1 MVIMGKKNTSLGCFF
16 WLAFI
21 LLVAL
26 LFFINKDNI
35 ARVFEKTNAVSIFQ
49 KKESQEEKQNEVDLE
64 GIQNEIEKIRAA
76 EKNEE
81 NSSEEKVKI
90 EPKKTVEKEQKTA
103 KKDSEQE
110 KSTAADKPK
119 EEKKTSAQ
127 KSNEKPAKTE
137 TQTGKKNSE
146 TKNKDESKKEEAKLE
161 QKKEKISEKR
171 SAKIYLVKIDS
182 DGKLVRK
189 PVMRQLVKTD
199 SPLTD
204 AINSLL
210 QGPTTEEAKQGFR
223 SFIPPYTKLLSIEVK
238 NGVAEVNISEDFQF
252 NQYGIE
258 AYQAQLEQI
267 VFTAC
272 EFSTVSSV
280 QFLIKGKKKE
290 YLGAEG
296 IWIGSPLSVNS
307 FVR

>member
-76 EKNEE
+76 EKDEE
-81 NSSEEKVKI
+81 NSSEGKAEA
-90 EPKKTVEKEQKTA
+90 EPKKPAEQVQKTV
-103 KKDSEQE
+103 KKNSEPQ
-110 KSTAADKPK
+110 KTTAEDKPK
-119 EEKKTSAQ
+119 EEKKTSSQ
-127 KSNEKPAKTE
+127 NSNEKKTKTE
-137 TQTGKKNSE
+137 TQTVKKNSE
-146 TKNKDESKKEEAKLE
+146 SKNKDESKKDVAKLE
-161 QKKEKISEKR
+161 QKNEKAAEKR
-171 SAKIYLVKIDS
+171 SSKIYLVKIDS

-189 PVMRQLVKTD
+189 PVMRQLEKTD

-223 SFIPPYTKLLSIEVK
+223 SFIPPDTKLLSIEVK

-252 NQYGIE
+252 NRYGIE

-307 FVR
+307 FIR

>member
-1 MVIMGKKNTSLGCFF
+1 M
-16 WLAFI
+16 
-21 LLVAL
+21 
-26 LFFINKDNI
+26 
-35 ARVFEKTNAVSIFQ
+35 
-49 KKESQEEKQNEVDLE
+49 
-64 GIQNEIEKIRAA
+64 
-76 EKNEE
+76 
-81 NSSEEKVKI
+81 
-90 EPKKTVEKEQKTA
+90 
-103 KKDSEQE
+103 
-110 KSTAADKPK
+110 
-119 EEKKTSAQ
+119 
-127 KSNEKPAKTE
+127 
-137 TQTGKKNSE
+137 
-146 TKNKDESKKEEAKLE
+146 
-161 QKKEKISEKR
+161 
-171 SAKIYLVKIDS
+171 VKIDS

-189 PVMRQLVKTD
+189 PVIRQLVKTD

-210 QGPTTEEAKQGFR
+210 KGPTTEEAKQGFR
-223 SFIPPYTKLLSIEVK
+223 SFIPPDTKLLSIEVK

-307 FVR
+307 FIR

>member
-21 LLVAL
+21 LLIAL

-35 ARVFEKTNAVSIFQ
+35 ARVFEKTNAISIFQ
-49 KKESQEEKQNEVDLE
+49 KKETQEEKQNEVDLE

-76 EKNEE
+76 EKDEE
-81 NSSEEKVKI
+81 NSSEGKAEA
-90 EPKKTVEKEQKTA
+90 EPGKPVEQVQKTVKKNSEPQKT
-103 KKDSEQE
+103 
-110 KSTAADKPK
+110 TAEDKPK
-119 EEKKTSAQ
+119 EEKKTSSQ
-127 KSNEKPAKTE
+127 NSTEKKTKTE
-137 TQTGKKNSE
+137 TQIVKKNSE
-146 TKNKDESKKEEAKLE
+146 SKNKDESKKDVAKLE
-161 QKKEKISEKR
+161 QKNEKAAEKR
-171 SAKIYLVKIDS
+171 SSKIYLVKIDS

-189 PVMRQLVKTD
+189 PVMRQLEKTD

-223 SFIPPYTKLLSIEVK
+223 SFIPPDTKLLSIEVK

-252 NQYGIE
+252 NRYGIE

-307 FVR
+307 FIR

>member
-1 MVIMGKKNTSLGCFF
+1 MSDIMKKKNTSLGCFF

-21 LLVAL
+21 LLIAL

-35 ARVFEKTNAVSIFQ
+35 ARVFKNTDAISIFQ
-49 KKESQEEKQNEVDLE
+49 KKEVKDEKEHEVDLE

-76 EKNEE
+76 ENTGRE
-81 NSSEEKVKI
+81 SEEKTQTADDKPVPQKTSD
-90 EPKKTVEKEQKTA
+90 ENKPKNEIEQK
-103 KKDSEQE
+103 
-110 KSTAADKPK
+110 K
-119 EEKKTSAQ
+119 EEKKTPSQPQKEKKTKKDNVKHSAPD
-127 KSNEKPAKTE
+127 EKIRE
-137 TQTGKKNSE
+137 
-146 TKNKDESKKEEAKLE
+146 KEEPKHE
-161 QKKEKISEKR
+161 QKKAEKR
-171 SAKIYLVKIDS
+171 SSKIYLVKIES

-189 PVMRQLVKTD
+189 AVMRELVKTD

-210 QGPTTEEAKQGFR
+210 QGPTTAEAKQGFR
-223 SFIPPYTKLLSIEVK
+223 SFIPPDTKLLSIEVK
-238 NGVAEVNISEDFQF
+238 NGVAEINISEDFQF
-252 NQYGIE
+252 NRYGIE
-258 AYQAQLEQI
+258 AYQAQLAQI

-307 FVR
+307 FSL

>member
-21 LLVAL
+21 LLIAL

-35 ARVFEKTNAVSIFQ
+35 ARVFEKTNAISIFQ
-49 KKESQEEKQNEVDLE
+49 KKETQEEKQNEVDLE

-76 EKNEE
+76 EKDEE
-81 NSSEEKVKI
+81 NSSEGKAEAETEKPAEQVQ
-90 EPKKTVEKEQKTA
+90 KTVKKNSEPQKTTT
-103 KKDSEQE
+103 E
-110 KSTAADKPK
+110 DKPK
-119 EEKKTSAQ
+119 EEKKTSSQ
-127 KSNEKPAKTE
+127 NSTEKKTKTE
-137 TQTGKKNSE
+137 TQTVKKNSE
-146 TKNKDESKKEEAKLE
+146 SKNKDESKKDVAKLE
-161 QKKEKISEKR
+161 QKNEKAAEKR
-171 SAKIYLVKIDS
+171 SSKIYLVKIDS

-189 PVMRQLVKTD
+189 PVMRQLEKTD

-223 SFIPPYTKLLSIEVK
+223 SFIPPDTKLLSIEVK

-252 NQYGIE
+252 NRYGIE

-307 FVR
+307 FIR

>member
-1 MVIMGKKNTSLGCFF
+1 MGKKNTSLGCFF

-21 LLVAL
+21 LLIAL

-35 ARVFEKTNAVSIFQ
+35 ARVFEKTNAISIFQ
-49 KKESQEEKQNEVDLE
+49 KKETQEEKQNEVDLE

-76 EKNEE
+76 EKDEE
-81 NSSEEKVKI
+81 NSSEGKAEAEPEKPAEQVQ
-90 EPKKTVEKEQKTA
+90 KTVKKNSEPQKT
-103 KKDSEQE
+103 
-110 KSTAADKPK
+110 TAEDKPK
-119 EEKKTSAQ
+119 EEKKT
-127 KSNEKPAKTE
+127 KTE
-137 TQTGKKNSE
+137 TQIVKKNSE
-146 TKNKDESKKEEAKLE
+146 SKNKDESKKDVAKLE
-161 QKKEKISEKR
+161 QKNEKAAEKR
-171 SAKIYLVKIDS
+171 SSKIYLVKIDS

-189 PVMRQLVKTD
+189 PVMRQLEKTD

-223 SFIPPYTKLLSIEVK
+223 SFIPPDTKLLSIEVK

-252 NQYGIE
+252 NRYGIE

-307 FVR
+307 FIR

>member
-1 MVIMGKKNTSLGCFF
+1 MGKKNTSLGCFF

-21 LLVAL
+21 LLIAL

-35 ARVFEKTNAVSIFQ
+35 ARVFENTNAMSIFQ
-49 KKESQEEKQNEVDLE
+49 KKEPQQEKEIEADLQ

-76 EKNEE
+76 EKAEE
-81 NSSEEKVKI
+81 ASE
-90 EPKKTVEKEQKTA
+90 KKTEIKPEETPNQAQKTE
-103 KKDSEQE
+103 KKDSGEE
-110 KSTAADKPK
+110 KTQKDTKPK
-119 EEKKTSAQ
+119 EEKKIASQ
-127 KSNEKPAKTE
+127 KSNEKTAKTE
-137 TQTGKKNSE
+137 VQSVKKTQEN
-146 TKNKDESKKEEAKLE
+146 KNKEESKKEEPKLE
-161 QKKEKISEKR
+161 QKKEKRNYKV
-171 SAKIYLVKIDS
+171 YLAKIDS

-189 PVMRQLVKTD
+189 AVMRQLIKTD

-204 AINSLL
+204 AIQSLL

-223 SFIPPYTKLLSIEVK
+223 SFIPPDTKLLSIEVK

-252 NQYGIE
+252 NRYGIE

-280 QFLIKGKKKE
+280 QFLINGKKKE

>member
-35 ARVFEKTNAVSIFQ
+35 ARVFEKTNAISIFQ
-49 KKESQEEKQNEVDLE
+49 KKEMQEEKQNEADIE

-81 NSSEEKVKI
+81 NSSEEKTEAAPEKPAEQVQ
-90 EPKKTVEKEQKTA
+90 KTVKKNSEPQKT
-103 KKDSEQE
+103 KGSN
-110 KSTAADKPK
+110 KSK
-119 EEKKTSAQ
+119 EEKKPSPQ
-127 KSNEKPAKTE
+127 RSNEKPAKTE
-137 TQTGKKNSE
+137 TKTDKKNSE
-146 TKNKDESKKEEAKLE
+146 NKNKDESKKEESKLE
-161 QKKEKISEKR
+161 QKNEKSSEKR
-171 SAKIYLVKIDS
+171 NSKIYLVKIDS

-189 PVMRQLVKTD
+189 QVMRQLEKTD
-199 SPLTD
+199 SPLTE

-210 QGPTTEEAKQGFR
+210 QGPSAEEAKQGFR
-223 SFIPPYTKLLSIEVK
+223 SFIPPDTKLLSIEVK

-252 NQYGIE
+252 NRYGIE

-280 QFLIKGKKKE
+280 QFLINGKKKE

>member
-21 LLVAL
+21 LLIAL

-35 ARVFEKTNAVSIFQ
+35 ARVFEKTNAISIFQ
-49 KKESQEEKQNEVDLE
+49 KKETQEEKQNEVDLE

-76 EKNEE
+76 EKDEE
-81 NSSEEKVKI
+81 NSSEGKAEA
-90 EPKKTVEKEQKTA
+90 EP
-103 KKDSEQE
+103 
-110 KSTAADKPK
+110 
-119 EEKKTSAQ
+119 
-127 KSNEKPAKTE
+127 EKPAEQVQKTV
-137 TQTGKKNSE
+137 KKNSE
-146 TKNKDESKKEEAKLE
+146 PQKTTAEDQTVKKNSESKNKDESKKDVAKLE
-161 QKKEKISEKR
+161 QKNEKASEKR
-171 SAKIYLVKIDS
+171 SSKIYLVKIDS

-189 PVMRQLVKTD
+189 PVMRQLEKTD

-223 SFIPPYTKLLSIEVK
+223 SFIPPDTKLLSIEVK

-252 NQYGIE
+252 NRYGIE

-307 FVR
+307 FIR

>member
-1 MVIMGKKNTSLGCFF
+1 MGKKNTSLGCFF

-21 LLVAL
+21 LLIAL

-35 ARVFEKTNAVSIFQ
+35 ARVFEKTNAISIFQ
-49 KKESQEEKQNEVDLE
+49 KKETQEEKQNEVDLE

-76 EKNEE
+76 EKDEE
-81 NSSEEKVKI
+81 KSSEGKAEAEPEKPAEQVQ
-90 EPKKTVEKEQKTA
+90 KTV
-103 KKDSEQE
+103 KKNSAEDR
-110 KSTAADKPK
+110 PK
-119 EEKKTSAQ
+119 EEKKTSSQ
-127 KSNEKPAKTE
+127 NSNEKKTKTE
-137 TQTGKKNSE
+137 TQTVKKNSE
-146 TKNKDESKKEEAKLE
+146 SKNKDESKKDVAKLE
-161 QKKEKISEKR
+161 QKNEKASEKR
-171 SAKIYLVKIDS
+171 SSKIYLVKIDS

-189 PVMRQLVKTD
+189 PVMRQLEKTD

-223 SFIPPYTKLLSIEVK
+223 SFIPPDTKLLSIEVK

-252 NQYGIE
+252 NRYGIE

-307 FVR
+307 FIR

>member
-21 LLVAL
+21 LLIAL

-35 ARVFEKTNAVSIFQ
+35 ARVFEKTNAISIFQ
-49 KKESQEEKQNEVDLE
+49 KKETQEEKQNEVDLE

-76 EKNEE
+76 EKDEE
-81 NSSEEKVKI
+81 NSSEGKAEAEPEKPAEQVQ
-90 EPKKTVEKEQKTA
+90 KTVKKNSEPQKT
-103 KKDSEQE
+103 
-110 KSTAADKPK
+110 TAEDKPK
-119 EEKKTSAQ
+119 EEKKT
-127 KSNEKPAKTE
+127 KTE
-137 TQTGKKNSE
+137 TQIVKKNSE
-146 TKNKDESKKEEAKLE
+146 SKNKDESKKDVAKLE
-161 QKKEKISEKR
+161 QKNEKASEKR
-171 SAKIYLVKIDS
+171 SSKIYLVKIDS

-189 PVMRQLVKTD
+189 PVMRQLEKTD

-223 SFIPPYTKLLSIEVK
+223 SFIPPDTKLLSIEVK

-252 NQYGIE
+252 NRYGIE

-307 FVR
+307 FIR

>member
-1 MVIMGKKNTSLGCFF
+1 MWVIMGKKNTSLGCFF

-21 LLVAL
+21 LLIAL

-35 ARVFEKTNAVSIFQ
+35 ARVFEKTNAISIFQ
-49 KKESQEEKQNEVDLE
+49 KKEPPEEKQTEVDLE

-76 EKNEE
+76 EKDEE
-81 NSSEEKVKI
+81 NSSEEKAEA
-90 EPKKTVEKEQKTA
+90 EPAKPAEQDQKTVKKTSEPEKAQ
-103 KKDSEQE
+103 
-110 KSTAADKPK
+110 ADKPK
-119 EEKKTSAQ
+119 EEKKPAPKDST
-127 KSNEKPAKTE
+127 EKNAKTE
-137 TQTGKKNSE
+137 AKTAKKSSE
-146 TKNKDESKKEEAKLE
+146 NKNKDESKKDVTKVE
-161 QKKEKISEKR
+161 QKNEKASEKR
-171 SAKIYLVKIDS
+171 SSKIYLVKIDS

-189 PVMRQLVKTD
+189 AVMRQLVKTD

-210 QGPTTEEAKQGFR
+210 HGPTTEEAKQGFR
-223 SFIPPYTKLLSIEVK
+223 SFIPPDTKLLSIEVK
-238 NGVAEVNISEDFQF
+238 NGVAEVNISDDFQF
-252 NQYGIE
+252 NRYGIE

-280 QFLIKGKKKE
+280 QFLINGNKKE

-307 FVR
+307 FLR

>member
-1 MVIMGKKNTSLGCFF
+1 MKKKNTSLGCFF

-21 LLVAL
+21 LLIAL

-35 ARVFEKTNAVSIFQ
+35 ARVFKNTDAISIFQ
-49 KKESQEEKQNEVDLE
+49 KKEVKDEKEHEVDLE

-76 EKNEE
+76 ENTGRE
-81 NSSEEKVKI
+81 SEEKTQTADDKPVPQKTSD
-90 EPKKTVEKEQKTA
+90 ENKPKNEIEQK
-103 KKDSEQE
+103 
-110 KSTAADKPK
+110 K
-119 EEKKTSAQ
+119 EEKKTPSQPQKEKKTKKDNVKHSAPD
-127 KSNEKPAKTE
+127 EKIRE
-137 TQTGKKNSE
+137 
-146 TKNKDESKKEEAKLE
+146 KEEPKHE
-161 QKKEKISEKR
+161 QKKAEKR
-171 SAKIYLVKIDS
+171 SSKIYLVKIES

-189 PVMRQLVKTD
+189 AVMRELVKTD

-210 QGPTTEEAKQGFR
+210 QGPTTAEAKQGFR
-223 SFIPPYTKLLSIEVK
+223 SFIPPDTKLLSIEVK
-238 NGVAEVNISEDFQF
+238 NGVAEINISEDFQF
-252 NQYGIE
+252 NRYGIE
-258 AYQAQLEQI
+258 AYQAQLAQI

-307 FVR
+307 FSL

>member
-35 ARVFEKTNAVSIFQ
+35 ARVFEKTNAISIFQ
-49 KKESQEEKQNEVDLE
+49 KKEMQEEKQNEADIE

-81 NSSEEKVKI
+81 NSSE
-90 EPKKTVEKEQKTA
+90 KKT
-103 KKDSEQE
+103 
-110 KSTAADKPK
+110 
-119 EEKKTSAQ
+119 EKKT
-127 KSNEKPAKTE
+127 KTE
-137 TQTGKKNSE
+137 TQTVKKNSE
-146 TKNKDESKKEEAKLE
+146 SKNKDESKKDVAKLE
-161 QKKEKISEKR
+161 QKNEKSSEKR
-171 SAKIYLVKIDS
+171 NSKIYLVKIDS

-189 PVMRQLVKTD
+189 PVMRQLEKTD
-199 SPLTD
+199 SPLTE

-210 QGPTTEEAKQGFR
+210 QGPSAEEAKQGFR
-223 SFIPPYTKLLSIEVK
+223 SFIPPDTKLLSIEVK

-252 NQYGIE
+252 NRYGIE

-280 QFLIKGKKKE
+280 QFLINGKKKE

>member
-21 LLVAL
+21 LLIAL

-35 ARVFEKTNAVSIFQ
+35 ARVFEKTNAISIFQ
-49 KKESQEEKQNEVDLE
+49 KKETQEEKQNEVDLE

-76 EKNEE
+76 EKDEE
-81 NSSEEKVKI
+81 NSSEGKAEAEPEKPAEQVQ
-90 EPKKTVEKEQKTA
+90 KTVKKNSEPQKT
-103 KKDSEQE
+103 
-110 KSTAADKPK
+110 TAEDKPK
-119 EEKKTSAQ
+119 EEKKT
-127 KSNEKPAKTE
+127 KTE
-137 TQTGKKNSE
+137 TQIVKKNSE
-146 TKNKDESKKEEAKLE
+146 SKNKDESKKDVAKLE
-161 QKKEKISEKR
+161 QKNEKAAEKR
-171 SAKIYLVKIDS
+171 SSKIYLVKIDS

-189 PVMRQLVKTD
+189 PVMRQLEKTN

-223 SFIPPYTKLLSIEVK
+223 SFIPPDTKLLSIEVK

-252 NQYGIE
+252 NRYGIE

-307 FVR
+307 FIR

>member
-21 LLVAL
+21 LLIAL

-35 ARVFEKTNAVSIFQ
+35 ARVFEKTNAISIFQ
-49 KKESQEEKQNEVDLE
+49 KKETQEEKQNEVDLE

-76 EKNEE
+76 EKDEE
-81 NSSEEKVKI
+81 NSSEGKAEA
-90 EPKKTVEKEQKTA
+90 EP
-103 KKDSEQE
+103 
-110 KSTAADKPK
+110 
-119 EEKKTSAQ
+119 
-127 KSNEKPAKTE
+127 EKPAEQVQKTV
-137 TQTGKKNSE
+137 KKNSE
-146 TKNKDESKKEEAKLE
+146 PQKTTAEDKPKDESKKDVAKLE
-161 QKKEKISEKR
+161 QKNEKASEKR
-171 SAKIYLVKIDS
+171 SSKIYLVKIDS

-189 PVMRQLVKTD
+189 PVMRQLEKTD

-223 SFIPPYTKLLSIEVK
+223 SFIPPDTKLLSIEVK

-252 NQYGIE
+252 NRYGIE

-307 FVR
+307 FIR

>member
-1 MVIMGKKNTSLGCFF
+1 MKK
-16 WLAFI
+16 I
-21 LLVAL
+21 LL
-26 LFFINKDNI
+26 
-35 ARVFEKTNAVSIFQ
+35 
-49 KKESQEEKQNEVDLE
+49 KKRS
-64 GIQNEIEKIRAA
+64 
-76 EKNEE
+76 
-81 NSSEEKVKI
+81 
-90 EPKKTVEKEQKTA
+90 
-103 KKDSEQE
+103 
-110 KSTAADKPK
+110 
-119 EEKKTSAQ
+119 
-127 KSNEKPAKTE
+127 KSNLKKLSKKSKKPLKKE

-238 NGVAEVNISEDFQF
+238 NGVAEVNKSEDFQF

-280 QFLIKGKKKE
+280 QFLINGKKKE

>member
-21 LLVAL
+21 LLIAL

-35 ARVFEKTNAVSIFQ
+35 ARVFEKTNAISIFQ
-49 KKESQEEKQNEVDLE
+49 KKETQEEKQNEVDLE

-76 EKNEE
+76 EKDEE
-81 NSSEEKVKI
+81 NSSEGKAEAEPEKPAEQVQ
-90 EPKKTVEKEQKTA
+90 KTVKKNSEPQKT
-103 KKDSEQE
+103 
-110 KSTAADKPK
+110 TAEDKPK
-119 EEKKTSAQ
+119 EEKKT
-127 KSNEKPAKTE
+127 KTE
-137 TQTGKKNSE
+137 TQIVKKNSE
-146 TKNKDESKKEEAKLE
+146 SKNKDESKKDVAKLE
-161 QKKEKISEKR
+161 QKNEKAAEKR
-171 SAKIYLVKIDS
+171 SSKIYLVKIDS

-189 PVMRQLVKTD
+189 PVMRQLEKTD

-223 SFIPPYTKLLSIEVK
+223 SFIPPDTKLLSIEVK

-252 NQYGIE
+252 NRYGIE

-307 FVR
+307 FIR

>member
-21 LLVAL
+21 LLIAL

-35 ARVFEKTNAVSIFQ
+35 ARVFEKTNAISIFQ
-49 KKESQEEKQNEVDLE
+49 KKEAQEEKQNEVDLE

-76 EKNEE
+76 EKDEE
-81 NSSEEKVKI
+81 NSSEGKAEAAPEKSAEQVQ
-90 EPKKTVEKEQKTA
+90 KTVKKNSEPEKTKT
-103 KKDSEQE
+103 E
-110 KSTAADKPK
+110 DKPK
-119 EEKKTSAQ
+119 EEKKTSSQ

-137 TQTGKKNSE
+137 TQTVKKNSE
-146 TKNKDESKKEEAKLE
+146 SKNKEESKLE
-161 QKKEKISEKR
+161 QKNEKASEKR
-171 SAKIYLVKIDS
+171 SSKIYLVKIDS

-189 PVMRQLVKTD
+189 PVIRQLEKTD

-210 QGPTTEEAKQGFR
+210 KGPTTEEAKQGFR
-223 SFIPPYTKLLSIEVK
+223 SFIPPDTKLLSIEVK

-252 NQYGIE
+252 NRYGIE

-307 FVR
+307 FIR

>member
-21 LLVAL
+21 LLIAL

-35 ARVFEKTNAVSIFQ
+35 ARVFEKTNAISIFQ
-49 KKESQEEKQNEVDLE
+49 KKETQEEKQNEVDLE

-76 EKNEE
+76 EKDEE
-81 NSSEEKVKI
+81 NSSEGKAEAEPEKPAEQVQ
-90 EPKKTVEKEQKTA
+90 KTVKKNSEPQKTTT
-103 KKDSEQE
+103 E
-110 KSTAADKPK
+110 DKPK
-119 EEKKTSAQ
+119 EEKKPSSQNST
-127 KSNEKPAKTE
+127 EKKTKTE
-137 TQTGKKNSE
+137 TQTVKKNSE
-146 TKNKDESKKEEAKLE
+146 SKNKDESKKDVAKLE
-161 QKKEKISEKR
+161 QKSEKASEKR
-171 SAKIYLVKIDS
+171 SSKIYLVKIDS

-189 PVMRQLVKTD
+189 PVMRQLEKTD

-223 SFIPPYTKLLSIEVK
+223 SFIPPDTKLLSIEVK

-252 NQYGIE
+252 NRYGIE

-307 FVR
+307 FIR

>member
-21 LLVAL
+21 LLIAL

-35 ARVFEKTNAVSIFQ
+35 ARVFEKTNAISIFQ
-49 KKESQEEKQNEVDLE
+49 KKEAQEEKQNEVDLE

-76 EKNEE
+76 EKDEE
-81 NSSEEKVKI
+81 NSSEGKAEAEPEKPAEQVQ
-90 EPKKTVEKEQKTA
+90 KTVKKNSEPQKT
-103 KKDSEQE
+103 
-110 KSTAADKPK
+110 TAEDKPK
-119 EEKKTSAQ
+119 EEKKT
-127 KSNEKPAKTE
+127 KTE
-137 TQTGKKNSE
+137 TQIVKKNSE
-146 TKNKDESKKEEAKLE
+146 SKNKDESKKDVAKLE
-161 QKKEKISEKR
+161 QKNEKASEKR
-171 SAKIYLVKIDS
+171 SSKIYLVKIDS

-189 PVMRQLVKTD
+189 PVMRQLEKTD

-223 SFIPPYTKLLSIEVK
+223 SFIPPDTKLLSIEVK

-252 NQYGIE
+252 NRYGIE

-307 FVR
+307 FIR

>member
-1 MVIMGKKNTSLGCFF
+1 MGKKNTSLGCFF

-21 LLVAL
+21 LLIAL

-35 ARVFEKTNAVSIFQ
+35 ARVFEKTNAISIFQ
-49 KKESQEEKQNEVDLE
+49 KKETQEEKQNEVDLE

-76 EKNEE
+76 EKDEE
-81 NSSEEKVKI
+81 NSSEGKAEAEPEKPAEQVQ
-90 EPKKTVEKEQKTA
+90 KTVKKNSEPQKT
-103 KKDSEQE
+103 
-110 KSTAADKPK
+110 TAEDRPK
-119 EEKKTSAQ
+119 EEKKT
-127 KSNEKPAKTE
+127 KTE
-137 TQTGKKNSE
+137 TQTVKKNSE
-146 TKNKDESKKEEAKLE
+146 SKNKDESKKDVAKLE
-161 QKKEKISEKR
+161 QKNEKASEKR
-171 SAKIYLVKIDS
+171 SSKIYLVKIDS

-189 PVMRQLVKTD
+189 PVMRQLEKTD

-223 SFIPPYTKLLSIEVK
+223 SFIPPDTKLLSIEVK

-252 NQYGIE
+252 NRYGIE

-307 FVR
+307 FIR